1 MATLGT
7 YYYNGSSFASATA
20 IYTNSA
26 LTILA
31 PDGYYSDAGIVRQQ
45 LSGVLLNASAC
56 VSCATPCGSGVSA
69 TSSSQNGRFSA
80 AVDLANDTGA
90 VVIYG
95 YYGSTIP
102 DGQRMIYNGTT
113 YNRFTCN
120 GNHDTITLVDGAG
133 TQVDYAGINNAS
145 GAFTYIGR
153 TNADLIA
160 NSPYTG
166 SPNSCPTEGGQLENY
181 VLQNNVYTAQGTY
194 VTSTILNDM
203 VGTANNT
210 NLTYTAVIPKTS
222 AVPTAITI
230 ENDAPLCGTLFTWDA
245 ACPSTTALKQ
255 FNSSNSQ
262 LNTTCTSNKPNI
274 FYFAQ
279 NAVHSGGSFTS
290 VGNTEPFIGNFVF
303 KDVNGSQYLNDTNTA
318 AYYIIDGN
326 KYIQVRNGVVIA
338 KGNCT

>member
-69 TSSSQNGRFSA
+69 SSSNQNGRFSA

-95 YYGSTIP
+95 FYGQSIP

-113 YNRFTCN
+113 YNRFTCR
-120 GNHDTITLVDGAG
+120 GNHDTITLADGSG
-133 TQVDYAGINNAS
+133 TQVDYAGVNNAA
-145 GAFTYIGR
+145 GAFTYIGD
-153 TNADLIA
+153 TNADLQ
-160 NSPYTG
+160 NFSPYT
-166 SPNSCPTEGGQLENY
+166 STTATCPTEGGQLENY
-181 VLQNNVYTAQGTY
+181 VLQNNVYTAQGTF

-203 VGTANNT
+203 LGTANST
-210 NLTYTAVIPKTS
+210 SLVYTAVIPKTS
-222 AVPTAITI
+222 ATPTAITV
-230 ENDAPLCGTLFTWDA
+230 ENDAPLCGTFFDWEVS
-245 ACPSTTALKQ
+245 CPSTTVLKQ
-255 FNSSNSQ
+255 FASSNSQ
-262 LNTTCTSNKPNI
+262 LNTTCTSNKPNT
-274 FYFAQ
+274 FYFAR
-279 NAVHSGGSFTS
+279 NATYASSTFTPET
-290 VGNTEPFIGNFVF
+290 NTEPNVGNFVF
-303 KDVNGSQYLNDTNTA
+303 KDFNGVAYLNDTNTA